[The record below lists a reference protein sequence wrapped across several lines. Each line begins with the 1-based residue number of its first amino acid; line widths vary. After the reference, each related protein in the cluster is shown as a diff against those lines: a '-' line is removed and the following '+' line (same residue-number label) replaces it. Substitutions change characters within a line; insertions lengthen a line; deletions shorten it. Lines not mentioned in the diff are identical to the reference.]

1 MRGRGV
7 IVSGFFDQD
16 WIRYRGGHF
25 AEPSRHCVERRSDV
39 GLDSR
44 ARLAIVAAK
53 DRPTETPARGQH
65 KEGADQP
72 SGGNPDKRPPG

>member
-7 IVSGFFDQD
+7 IVSGLFDQD

-39 GLDSR
+39 GLDTR

-53 DRPTETPARGQH
+53 NRATETPTAGQH
-65 KEGADQP
+65 NEGADQA
-72 SGGNPDKRPPG
+72 SSGNPGKRPPG